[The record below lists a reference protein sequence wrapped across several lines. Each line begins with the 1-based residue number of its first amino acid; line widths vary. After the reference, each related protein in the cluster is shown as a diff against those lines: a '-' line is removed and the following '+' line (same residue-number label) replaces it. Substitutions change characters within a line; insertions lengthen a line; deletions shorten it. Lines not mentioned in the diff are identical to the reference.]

1 MSVQDWSWMNNIN
14 KSEMKVFKDLVFKE
28 KIGGGLS
35 AKMDFD
41 NGFSISVIAGKMA
54 YSTPREDKDS
64 PDDFVSF
71 EIAVFAPNGDW
82 ATKDFVPD
90 YDDDVLGWTERGQ
103 INAIMLLIQSKK
115 HA

>member
-1 MSVQDWSWMNNIN
+1 
-14 KSEMKVFKDLVFKE
+14 MKVFKDLVFKD
-28 KIGGGLS
+28 KFGGGLS